1 MPDSI
6 PPPTRQPGHATE
18 RAALAVAY
26 GILPSTPPDLR
37 MAFAEHVLRALS
49 RPERDDVVMRATD
62 LAGPPRP
69 TFRDT
74 MEEARLWAGVAYHSE
89 LRAYALAA
97 FEAMSEAQRS
107 RFLKHV
113 TEKGADA

>member
-74 MEEARLWAGVAYHSE
+74 MDEARLWAGVAYHSE

-97 FEAMSEAQRS
+97 FEAMPGAAQAK
-107 RFLKHV
+107 FIKHI
-113 TEKGADA
+113 TAKSSAE

>member
-1 MPDSI
+1 M
-6 PPPTRQPGHATE
+6 R
-18 RAALAVAY
+18 V
-26 GILPSTPPDLR
+26 
-37 MAFAEHVLRALS
+37 AFAEAVLRVLT
-49 RPERDDVVMRATD
+49 RPERDDVGMRAAD

-74 MEEARLWAGVAYHSE
+74 LDEARLWAGVAYHSE